1 MRKWALYIVIAAAVL
16 GVVISAVI
24 TSQHMRIAK
33 EGLMNES
40 FCAISETV
48 NCDIVNASSY
58 SEFMGVP
65 IAWWGLTFYILIIG
79 MSLFAA
85 LSKGD
90 ARATAS
96 IAWLMSIGSILYSA
110 YLAYVSFYILE
121 VVCIECIGMYIVN
134 AMLFIFLFASLKMPI
149 ASMPV
154 IVVGYA
160 RALLRRPHH
169 LGFSPKVFSHAA
181 LVAFVFL
188 VSWVIIANVE
198 AKDQPGSKL
207 NIDEMVK
214 YFYMQS
220 LYSVDVDPEWQ
231 AWGNPDAKVTMIEFS
246 EFQCPFCKLAAF
258 SLKPYFQEFKKD
270 MRFYFVNYP
279 LDMQCND
286 QITHPM
292 HPLAC
297 FAAKAGI
304 CAGKKGDFW
313 TFHDDIFRNQQ
324 KISKDMMLGLAAK
337 RGWDKDEF
345 MACIDSPEVAESL
358 KKQLDIANK
367 IYVNSTPTII
377 LNGRKVKF
385 WRDRDFLRE
394 IVRQEIRLAK
404 KGDGGKR

>member
-1 MRKWALYIVIAAAVL
+1 MRKWTLYVVIAAAIL
-16 GVVISAVI
+16 GAVIAAVI

-33 EGLMNES
+33 EGLVNES

-48 NCDIVNASSY
+48 NCDIVSASSY

-65 IAWWGLTFYILIIG
+65 IAWLGLTFYALIAG
-79 MSLFAA
+79 MSLYAA

-121 VVCIECIGMYIVN
+121 VVCIECIGMYAVN
-134 AMLFIFLFASLKMPI
+134 AMLFIFLFASLRMPF
-149 ASMPV
+149 SRMPAV
-154 IVVGYA
+154 AIGYV
-160 RALLRRPHH
+160 RALFRRPHH
-169 LGFSPKVFSHAA
+169 LGFSPKIFSHAA
-181 LVAFVFL
+181 IVASVFL

-198 AKDQPGSKL
+198 AKGEPGSKPSTE
-207 NIDEMVK
+207 DMVK
-214 YFYMQS
+214 YYYMQS
-220 LYSVDVDPEWQ
+220 LYSIDIDPEWQ
-231 AWGNPDAKVTMIEFS
+231 VWGNPDAKVTMIEFS

-258 SLKPYFQEFKKD
+258 GIKPYLQEFKKD
-270 MRFYFVNYP
+270 IRFYFVNYP

-304 CAGKKGDFW
+304 CAGKRGDFW
-313 TFHDDIFRNQQ
+313 SFHDDIFRNQQ
-324 KISKDMMLGLAAK
+324 KISKDMILGLAVK

-345 MACIDSPEVAESL
+345 SACIDSPEVESSL
-358 KKQLDIANK
+358 KKQLDVANK
-367 IYVNSTPTII
+367 IYVNSTPTVI
-377 LNGRKVKF
+377 LDGRKLKY
-385 WRDRDFLRE
+385 WRDHDFLRK
-394 IVRQEIRLAK
+394 IVRQEVKRVK
-404 KGDGGKR
+404 KGEGEKR